1 MKILVIN
8 GSPKGEKSTIACVTR
23 AFLEGMGHEA
33 EWVVVY
39 DKDIRP
45 CCGCFSCWNETP
57 GECVFKDD
65 MQELLDKIIS
75 SDLVIWSTP
84 QYAYGVPSHVKAVM
98 DRMLPLATAGQQVDE
113 YGQTHHVFRKKRP
126 PMMLISGCGF
136 AESKLNC
143 EALIT
148 QFEYFF
154 GRNCPRIYCAQAP
167 MFAIP
172 SSEAITGPYIAAVKQ
187 AGKEFAAEGKISKE
201 TQEKVDALMLP
212 PTIYRTMVNKAANN
226 GDRVV

>member
-8 GSPKGEKSTIACVTR
+8 GSPKGEKSTVAHVTR
-23 AFLEGMGHEA
+23 AFLDGMGENA
-33 EWVVVY
+33 EWITVY
-39 DKDIRP
+39 DKNIKA

-57 GECVFKDD
+57 GKCVFDDD
-65 MQELLDKIIS
+65 MQFILDKITE
-75 SDLVIWSTP
+75 SDFVIWSTP
-84 QYAYGVPSHVKAVM
+84 QYAYGMPSHVKAVM
-98 DRMLPLATAGQQVDE
+98 DRMLPLATSGQEVDE

-154 GRNCPRIYCAQAP
+154 GRSCPHIYCAQAP

-172 SSEAITGPYIAAVKQ
+172 SSESVTSPYIAAVRQ
-187 AGKEFAAEGKISKE
+187 AGKEFIKNGSISSE
-201 TQEKVDALMLP
+201 TQTKLDSPMLP
-212 PTIYRTMVNKAANN
+212 PVIYRKMVNKASEN
-226 GDRVV
+226 GDRVG